1 MRNTIIAGLA
11 IVAVIA
17 IAIVVY
23 PNDSVETRVGHSKKE
38 RIMKS
43 DEEWEKVLTPEQ
55 FKITRRK
62 GTERAFS
69 GQYWNNHDD
78 GVFTCACCGQPLFDS
93 ATKYESGTGWPSF
106 WQPVAEDNV
115 SLVDDSG
122 LFMRR
127 TEVICSA
134 CDAHLG
140 HVFNDGPRPTG
151 MRYCINSASLKLEK
165 REK

>member
-1 MRNTIIAGLA
+1 MRFPLAAFTIAAL
-11 IVAVIA
+11 IVLAVIFRPQDA
-17 IAIVVY
+17 APKERIA
-23 PNDSVETRVGHSKKE
+23 NTKRE

-43 DEEWEKVLTPEQ
+43 DEEWQKALTPEQ
-55 FKITRRK
+55 YKITRRK

-69 GQYWNNHDD
+69 GKYWNSHDD
-78 GVFTCACCGQPLFDS
+78 GVFTCVCCGQPLFDS

-106 WQPVAEDNV
+106 WQPVDEESV
-115 SLVDDSG
+115 SLVDDSS

-140 HVFNDGPRPTG
+140 HVFNDGPQPTG
-151 MRYCINSASLKLEK
+151 MRYCINSASLNLEK

>member
-1 MRNTIIAGLA
+1 MRNTIVAGLA

-23 PNDSVETRVGHSKKE
+23 PKDSVEKRVGHSKKE
-38 RIMKS
+38 RLMKS
-43 DEEWEKVLTPEQ
+43 NEEWEKILTPEQ

-62 GTERAFS
+62 GTERAFT

-78 GVFTCACCGQPLFDS
+78 GVFTCVCCGQPLFDS

-106 WQPVAEDNV
+106 WQPVQEDNV
-115 SLVDDSG
+115 SLVDDSS
-122 LFMRR
+122 LFSRR

-151 MRYCINSASLKLEK
+151 MRYCINSAALKLEK